1 MGQEEYDNFKQWLK
15 DWMDTHPDEYD
26 LFEEEMNRKD
36 AAGYQ
41 KIMNLAVVLVPSYQ
55 KIIRQKVNQGTFDD
69 ISDIE
74 NLFTENKLAQSLLN
88 KLENP
93 NNDSTVPAV
102 LAWLYFGQS
111 FERMVEKGEELRKSL
126 DISYLQKFM
135 IAATN
140 KILVF
145 RSIKLDFRTKA
156 DWEKHRR
163 LMQLVDGDS
172 VMDWA
177 IENFPGEKKKTGRK
191 KTGMS
196 LAEMFSHRVEDKE
209 LLQNRIEEYVKT
221 KHTNQDLAR
230 LKIALDELEYIK
242 PVEIKPLRDAL
253 AGQYADKVQIVGER
267 GIQSAYR
274 ELNAY
279 IQGKGMFVKDYG
291 KDREAIN
298 GIKEFLSG

>member
-1 MGQEEYDNFKQWLK
+1 MGQEEYDNFKQRLK

-36 AAGYQ
+36 ASGYQ

-55 KIIRQKVNQGTFDD
+55 KIIRQKVNQETFDD

-140 KILVF
+140 KLLVF
-145 RSIKLDFRTKA
+145 RSIKLGFRTKA
-156 DWEKHRR
+156 DWEVHRR

-177 IENFPGEKKKTGRK
+177 IENSPGEKKKAGRK
-191 KTGMS
+191 KTDML
-196 LAEMFSHRVEDKE
+196 LAEMFSYKVEDKE

-253 AGQYADKVQIVGER
+253 AEQYADKIQIVGER
-267 GIQSAYR
+267 GIQNAYK

-291 KDREAIN
+291 KEREAIN
-298 GIKEFLSG
+298 GIKEFLSN